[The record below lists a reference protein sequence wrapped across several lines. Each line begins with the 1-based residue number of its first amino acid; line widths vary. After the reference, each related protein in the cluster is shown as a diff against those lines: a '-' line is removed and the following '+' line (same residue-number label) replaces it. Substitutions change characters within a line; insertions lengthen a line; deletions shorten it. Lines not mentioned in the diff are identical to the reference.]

1 MRILCLLLGTIIIT
15 SCGGELSK
23 EKRKAFQKEMKA
35 REIRRVAEEDI
46 VAEAFKMGKALF
58 KEFSENKDSLQKV
71 VNAKIYLLQP
81 DTSIKNEKEQELMEA
96 YSYSAEQGNSMDAN
110 VQRDGEEMIYSVP
123 KVKDGVLEGVYFIRI
138 PRKQLVLEL

>member
-1 MRILCLLLGTIIIT
+1 MRILFVLLGAIIIT

-46 VAEAFKMGKALF
+46 VAETFKMGKALF
-58 KEFSENKDSLQKV
+58 KEFSENKDSLQNA
-71 VNAKIYLLQP
+71 VNANIYLLHP
-81 DTSIKNEKEQELMEA
+81 GDAIENAKDQELMEA
-96 YSYSAEQGNSMDAN
+96 YNYSAAQGTSMDAN

-123 KVKDGVLEGVYFIRI
+123 KVQDEHLEGVYMIRI